1 MEQRDQVRAMWPWW
15 GVAAGLLGVVATT
28 GIDPQGGLSP
38 EDRALGAPIV
48 EQVDRAGYHIGAV
61 LGYAAVACLIVAAVG
76 WWRWAGVAAPAS
88 LAARTVA
95 GGMLASAG
103 ALILGFGFKGPMSV
117 YLPGGINDD
126 EFASEGLYALFVI
139 NDLGPYMAW
148 WGVAV
153 AAGAVAWLALR
164 ERHLPRWMGVV
175 SVLALLPPL
184 ALLTLTGLTGLAGVT
199 GPVWLT
205 VVSVGMAVRR
215 GDRSASTAPPHIAA
229 PA

>member
-1 MEQRDQVRAMWPWW
+1 MEQRDHVRAMWPWW
-15 GVAAGLLGVVATT
+15 GAAAGLLGAVAT
-28 GIDPQGGLSP
+28 GIDPQSGLSP
-38 EDRALGAPIV
+38 EDRALGASVV

-61 LGYAAVACLIVAAVG
+61 LGFAAVGCLIVTAVG
-76 WWRWAGVAAPAS
+76 WWRWAGAVAPAS

-103 ALILGFGFKGPMSV
+103 ALILGYGFKGSMAV

-126 EFASEGLYALFVI
+126 EFPAEGLYALFMI
-139 NDLGPYMAW
+139 NDLAPYMAW

-164 ERHLPRWMGVV
+164 ERYLPRWMGVV

-184 ALLTLTGLTGLAGVT
+184 ALLALSGLTGLPGAT
-199 GPVWLT
+199 APVWLA

-215 GDRSASTAPPHIAA
+215 SDRSEPTAPRTPVVA
-229 PA
+229 